1 MFPGQ
6 TINSSVTGQ
15 YLSDHVCFSTA
26 EKVQAEID
34 RVIGQSRQPSMADRA
49 DMPYT
54 EAVLHEIQR
63 MGNIAPLGLPRV
75 TTKDVHL
82 GDYLIPKVNLETPSK
97 LL

>member
-1 MFPGQ
+1 
-6 TINSSVTGQ
+6 
-15 YLSDHVCFSTA
+15 
-26 EKVQAEID
+26 
-34 RVIGQSRQPSMADRA
+34 
-49 DMPYT
+49 MPYT
-54 EAVLHEIQR
+54 EAVVHEIQR

>member
-34 RVIGQSRQPSMADRA
+34 SVIGQSRFPDMTDRPKL
-49 DMPYT
+49 PYA
-54 EAVLHEIQR
+54 EAVIHETQR
-63 MGNIAPLGLPRV
+63 LGNVLPLGFPKMASKD
-75 TTKDVHL
+75 TTL
-82 GDYLIPKVNLETPSK
+82 GGYFIPKVNYL
-97 LL
+97 

>member
-34 RVIGQSRQPSMADRA
+34 SVIGQSRFPDMTDRPKL
-49 DMPYT
+49 PYT
-54 EAVLHEIQR
+54 EAVIHETQR
-63 MGNIAPLGLPRV
+63 LGNVLPLGFPKMASKD
-75 TTKDVHL
+75 TTL
-82 GDYLIPKVNLETPSK
+82 GGYFIPKVNYL
-97 LL
+97 